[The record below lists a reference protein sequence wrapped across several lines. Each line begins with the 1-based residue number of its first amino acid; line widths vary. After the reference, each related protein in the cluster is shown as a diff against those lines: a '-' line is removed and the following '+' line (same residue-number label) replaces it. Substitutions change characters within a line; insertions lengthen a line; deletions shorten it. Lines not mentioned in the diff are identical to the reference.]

1 MSDIIFDTISKGF
14 AGQPVLRDISDLL
27 PREGTAALMG
37 PSGSG
42 KTTFTRL
49 LLGLEKPD
57 AGTITGNEGLRFS
70 CVFQEDRLV
79 EELSALDNEAL
90 VLARPRL
97 AALRRAFAAVG
108 LLEEDLHKPVRAL
121 SGGQRRRVALVRALE
136 AESDYLVLDEALKEL
151 DADNHALCMEYL
163 QNRRGARGL
172 LLVTHN
178 PAEAA
183 VCSQTIQLPAP
194 PETPPQ
200 VQ

>member
-1 MSDIIFDTISKGF
+1 MPDIVFDKICKGF
-14 AGQPVLRDISDLL
+14 AGQPVLRDISARL
-27 PREGTAALMG
+27 PRQGTTALMG

-57 AGTITGNEGLRFS
+57 AGAVTGHEGLRFS

-79 EELSALDNEAL
+79 EELSALDNAAL

-97 AALRRAFAAVG
+97 SALRRAFAAVG
-108 LLEEDLHKPVRAL
+108 LAEEDLHKPVRAL

-163 QNRRGARGL
+163 QSRRGTRGL

-183 VCSQTIQLPAP
+183 VCSQTVLLPVPPEAP
-194 PETPPQ
+194 PQPQ
-200 VQ
+200 